1 MYKSCDNYEK
11 ALREEQRRIRWLRIF
26 TDNVCRGLLQKTMNE
41 PEALEYLSRV
51 KTLILEKFPE
61 KEEQYRMIYER
72 RFKRILLRKGIAL
85 SLCESTKKRS

>member
-1 MYKSCDNYEK
+1 MMFESCDNYEK
-11 ALREEQRRIRWLRIF
+11 ALREEQRRIRWLQIF
-26 TDNVCRGLLQKTMNE
+26 TDNVCRSLLQKTMNE

-85 SLCESTKKRS
+85 SLY